1 MTKTTKTCKTCG
13 ADKIWALRRWICL
26 DCQRDLARMDAD
38 TAEKAEACGV
48 AADFTPAEKKA
59 RRIAKIDLQIEAV
72 RERTSDE
79 CFVALITDRGW

>member
-1 MTKTTKTCKTCG
+1 MTKMMTTHDDREL
-13 ADKIWALRRWICL
+13 AQAIAA
-26 DCQRDLARMDAD
+26 DLARMDAD